1 MLILRTKR
9 ALYITVTGIVLQLT
23 RSIMS
28 LVIRKIFLDTLG
40 AELLGLNSLFSSILG
55 FLTLTELG
63 IGAAINVY
71 LYEALAKED
80 YEKASAYL
88 RLLRKAY
95 RIVCAVVIIG
105 GTLCIPLMLK
115 LVKGDYDLKQI
126 IIAYFLYILATVAS
140 YLWAETKNIF
150 MADQREYVS
159 ITIMGIVYVVV
170 SVMQIV
176 CLYVTRNYY
185 LFLVLNILNNLASN
199 LIIYCMAHKK
209 YKRILC
215 SKAVLIKDEINAF
228 WIKWKA
234 VIVYNISAYLIQSCD
249 NMIVSVIF
257 GTVMVAYYNNY
268 VLILNMLYAVCAT
281 FSSSVMAGLGNMFYT
296 ERHRL
301 KQTIDKLSCIQHF
314 IFSVTTVGLI
324 CLSSEFVE
332 FIFGKESVLPELFV
346 VMLGLVYYFMGYF
359 NLFESLRKSV
369 GLYEKDQWHLLG
381 TSVLNIIISIAFSY
395 VFGMAGVVIGTLV
408 CYLIKGLY
416 LTPKLIYEKGVLDEG
431 KKSFYINMLKNIVLL
446 AVAIFVSFFAL
457 NYIVISNFYIRF
469 VVKGCVGVAI
479 TLLIN
484 ILVYRKSEEWQGMLE
499 LLKNKFMKKKA

>member
-9 ALYITVTGIVLQLT
+9 ALYITFTGTVLQMT

-40 AELLGLNSLFSSILG
+40 AELLGLNSLFSSVLG

-63 IGAAINVY
+63 IGAVINAY
-71 LYEALAKED
+71 LCEALAKED

-88 RLLRKAY
+88 HLLRKAY
-95 RIVCAVVIIG
+95 RIVCAVMIVG
-105 GTLCIPLMLK
+105 GTICLPLVLK

-140 YLWAETKNIF
+140 YLWAENKNIF

-170 SVMQIV
+170 SIMQII
-176 CLYVTRNYY
+176 CLCTTKNYY
-185 LFLVLNILNNLASN
+185 LFLALNIINNLASN
-199 LIIYCMAHKK
+199 LTINCIAHKK
-209 YKRILC
+209 YKHILS

-234 VIVYNISAYLIQSCD
+234 VIVFNVSSYLIQSCD
-249 NMIVSVIF
+249 NMIISVIF
-257 GTVMVAYYNNY
+257 GTVIVAYYNNY
-268 VLILNMLYAVCAT
+268 VLILNMLYAICAT

-301 KQTIDKLSCIQHF
+301 KQTINKLSCIQHF

-324 CLSSEFVE
+324 CLASEFIE
-332 FIFGKESVLPELFV
+332 FVFGKESVLSLLFV
-346 VMLGLVYYFMGYF
+346 VMLGLVYYFKGYI
-359 NLFESLRKSV
+359 NLFESLRRSV
-369 GLYEKDQWHLLG
+369 GLYEKDQWQLLG
-381 TSVLNIIISIAFSY
+381 ASVLNIIISIAFSY
-395 VFGMAGVVIGTLV
+395 VFGVAGVVIGTLV
-408 CYLIKGLY
+408 CYLIRGAY
-416 LTPKLIYEKGVLDEG
+416 LTPKLIYTKEILDEG
-431 KKSFYINMLKNIVLL
+431 KKDFYIKLCKNIILL
-446 AVAIFVSFFAL
+446 ALAVSVSFFVL
-457 NYIVISNFYIRF
+457 NYITIPNFYIRF
-469 VVKGCVGVAI
+469 VVKGSAGVAI

-484 ILVYRKSEEWQGMLE
+484 ILAYRKSEEWQGMLE
-499 LLKNKFMKKKA
+499 LLKGKCVKK

>member
-40 AELLGLNSLFSSILG
+40 AELLGLNSLFSSVLG

-88 RLLRKAY
+88 GLLKKAY

-105 GTLCIPLMLK
+105 GTLCIPLVLK

-140 YLWAETKNIF
+140 YMWAETKNIF

-159 ITIMGIVYVVV
+159 IIIMGIVYVAV
-170 SVMQIV
+170 SIMQIV
-176 CLYVTRNYY
+176 CLYMTGNYY
-185 LFLVLNILNNLASN
+185 LFLILNILNNLASN
-199 LIIYCMAHKK
+199 MIIYCMAHKK
-209 YKRILC
+209 YQRILG
-215 SKAVLIKDEINAF
+215 SKATIIKDEINAF

-281 FSSSVMAGLGNMFYT
+281 FSSSVMAGLGNMYYT
-296 ERHRL
+296 EKHRL
-301 KQTIDKLSCIQHF
+301 QQTINKLSCIQHF

-332 FIFGKESVLPELFV
+332 FIFGKESILPVLFV

-416 LTPKLIYEKGVLDEG
+416 LTPKLIYTKGVLDEG
-431 KKSFYINMLKNIVLL
+431 KKAFYINMCKNIILL
-446 AVAIFVSFFAL
+446 AAAVFVSFFVL
-457 NYIVISNFYIRF
+457 KYITISNFYIRF

-479 TLLIN
+479 TMAIN
-484 ILVYRKSEEWQGMLE
+484 ILAYRKSEEWQGMLE
-499 LLKNKFMKKKA
+499 LLKNRFVKKKA